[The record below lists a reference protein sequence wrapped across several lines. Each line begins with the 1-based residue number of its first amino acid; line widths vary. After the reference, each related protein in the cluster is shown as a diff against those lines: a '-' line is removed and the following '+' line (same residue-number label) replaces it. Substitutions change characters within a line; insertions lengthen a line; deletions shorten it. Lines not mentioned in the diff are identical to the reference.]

1 MRSTSKKY
9 EIHSGRR
16 LVSTQF
22 SVSPLQAVVDYVR
35 SYGVKDAEITRLGV
49 DSRLLAGRSV
59 QGSARS
65 YGIPVSGWIPLVR
78 VGKLGDF
85 LTRAASSGG
94 SAFSSTAAWSRS
106 TRRGMPCASTFPKG
120 RWQSCAKPAR
130 TSRWRRDPHAVLGD
144 ARIDPIVSYR
154 ARRGQGTRFLATEG
168 ELPASPSIIYL
179 SKLAALAGIHG
190 VGLREIVAHSGGP
203 RGSLGRFF
211 PGGKTQLVT
220 EAIDVALL
228 ELFGD
233 LRADARRRQDVPRSN
248 CAIVTPW
255 RRLLVDHDFA
265 LGCPLAATICDA
277 ADNDSLRTH
286 VSELFAGW
294 RATVADAYTRFGAP
308 QAEAE
313 AHATV
318 LVAALEGALIVARA
332 QRTIEPLDTVER
344 FFASRGPDTR
354 RA

>member
-1 MRSTSKKY
+1 M
-9 EIHSGRR
+9 
-16 LVSTQF
+16 
-22 SVSPLQAVVDYVR
+22 
-35 SYGVKDAEITRLGV
+35 
-49 DSRLLAGRSV
+49 
-59 QGSARS
+59 
-65 YGIPVSGWIPLVR
+65 
-78 VGKLGDF
+78 
-85 LTRAASSGG
+85 
-94 SAFSSTAAWSRS
+94 
-106 TRRGMPCASTFPKG
+106 
-120 RWQSCAKPAR
+120 
-130 TSRWRRDPHAVLGD
+130 
-144 ARIDPIVSYR
+144 SYR

-233 LRADARRRQDVPRSN
+233 FEQMLGDAKTFPD
-248 CAIVTPW
+248 AIAVIVAPW

-277 ADNDSLRTH
+277 ADNERLRTR

-294 RATVADAYTRFGAP
+294 RATVVDAYTRFGAP
-308 QAEAE
+308 PTEAE